1 VASVPSPHAPG
12 LIRCLGPLAVTVQA
26 VATVAFI
33 LSAVINIPEAVYSA
47 GHAIWVCS
55 AIALVAIVLVAFD
68 PVGDTAGQ
76 IRSALKVAM
85 LSFIGFE
92 SAATLGAESLRP
104 ERAIPRAI
112 RLSVQIPRCCS
123 VQGGGA
129 HGGLELVAG
138 GPAERT

>member
-1 VASVPSPHAPG
+1 MASVPSPHAPG
-12 LIRCLGPLAVTVQA
+12 LNRCLGPLAVTVEA
-26 VATVAFI
+26 VATVVII

-47 GHAIWVCS
+47 GHATWVCS
-55 AIALVAIVLVAFD
+55 AIALMAIVLVAFD

-76 IRSALKVAM
+76 IRSGLMVAM

-112 RLSVQIPRCCS
+112 RLSVQIAGMLFCS
-123 VQGGGA
+123 GRWCSRRA
-129 HGGLELVAG
+129 
-138 GPAERT
+138 